1 MNIEPAVVAAIVDAL
16 PPRLR
21 GRLDALV
28 AEGVRV
34 EGHVVALGNA
44 TVTLADVETVTD
56 PEQITCD
63 CLLAPRCTHRA
74 AVALSLPVD
83 DAAPVS
89 LGAAALAGDVVRLT
103 AEQRAVVDET
113 WRNLGQLLQVGM
125 VRMPATLR
133 SHLTADLHRMRVHGL
148 VVAERGLT
156 GLLGDGGV
164 AAASS
169 LLFNLWQLRRADE
182 VPAEVVGRW
191 RRAYGD
197 VGGLVLQPLAAE
209 PVLTASL
216 FAGVQVSF
224 VDGDGEAWHLSRVMP
239 GGAGD
244 VALRYHGPSDWAGLA
259 ASPRELSRHGLVMSG
274 ATASP
279 DGRLGGGRKV
289 RAALTDAGSWWQ
301 VVPEGHR
308 VVTGRIEGGGCGELV
323 VGGAR
328 LLLGDVAARLGA
340 GPGLEL
346 LSRTGAQVACLGRG
360 DELLGV
366 RFINEAVRP
375 PRELGGVWWP
385 GLDPVSLDWVG
396 ELPPAAADEVHAE
409 PDQWTVT
416 SPSVAVILG
425 RWLERVL
432 RGGAVVLQGDS
443 IRADVAWLGRAGAG
457 FAAEL
462 LERLHT
468 APQEGSRRFDGTW
481 QPDPEALALAWLAL
495 ALY

>member
-1 MNIEPAVVAAIVDAL
+1 MNIEPAVVAAIVDEL

-21 GRLDALV
+21 GRIDALIR
-28 AEGVRV
+28 EGVQV
-34 EGHVVALGNA
+34 EGHTVALGNA
-44 TVTLADVETVTD
+44 TLTLADVETVTD
-56 PEQITCD
+56 ADQISCD

-74 AVALSLPVD
+74 AVALSLPVE
-83 DAAPVS
+83 DAAPVVS
-89 LGAAALAGDVVRLT
+89 GPGDPVGALVRLT

-113 WRNLGQLLQVGM
+113 WRNVGQLLQIGL
-125 VRMPATLR
+125 VRAPATLR

-182 VPAEVVGRW
+182 VPAEVLGRW

-197 VGGLVLQPLAAE
+197 VGGLSLQPLAAE

-224 VDGDGEAWHLSRVMP
+224 VDGDGEAWHISRVLP

-244 VALRYHGPSDWAGLA
+244 VAVRYHGPSDWAGLA
-259 ASPRELSRHGLVMSG
+259 ASPRELSRHGLVVSG

-289 RAALTDAGSWWQ
+289 RAALTDAGSLWQ
-301 VVPEGHR
+301 AVPEGHH
-308 VVTGRIEGGGCGELV
+308 VITGRIEGGGRSELV
-323 VGGAR
+323 VAGSR
-328 LLLGDVAARLGA
+328 LFLGDVAARLGA

-346 LSRTGAQVACLGRG
+346 LVRTRAEVACLARG
-360 DELLGV
+360 EQLLGV
-366 RFINEAVRP
+366 RFLDDVVRP
-375 PRELGGVWWP
+375 PEELGGVWWP
-385 GLDPVSLDWVG
+385 GLDRVSLDWVG
-396 ELPPAAADEVHAE
+396 ELPPAPPDEPPPA
-409 PDQWTVT
+409 PDQWTAT
-416 SPSVAVILG
+416 PPSVALVVG

-443 IRADVAWLGRAGAG
+443 IRADVAWLDRAGAG

-462 LERLHT
+462 LERLRC

-481 QPDPEALALAWLAL
+481 EPDPEALALAWLAL